1 MPKLIRKQLSALAVK
16 AERRKGWYADGGG
29 LYLQVSS
36 NGAKSWLFRYS
47 IEGRARAMGLG
58 SVELMSLVDARERAL
73 GLRRL
78 LRDGVD
84 PLEHR
89 RSAKDAAR
97 LEAASATTFGDCA
110 RAYVAAHRPTWRGLR
125 HAEAWE
131 ASLSNHAALLGPLPI
146 TAIDLAHVVKVL
158 EPIWLSKRNTA
169 ARVRARIER
178 VLDWATVR
186 GFRKGD
192 NPARWTGHLDH
203 LLPAQSATVH
213 HHAALPYAE
222 VAGFVATVR
231 ERDEVSARA
240 FEFLI
245 LTAAR
250 TSEVLNATW
259 GELDAARRIWTISA
273 KRMKAA
279 REHRVPLSDRART
292 IILEM
297 EKRAGTTT
305 PTGAFVFPAAASGAA
320 YSGTTLLMLLRRMG
334 RGNLTAH
341 GFRSTFRD
349 WAAERTNYP
358 REVCEQAL
366 AHAIGD
372 KVEAAYRRGDLFEKR
387 RRLMQAW
394 ARWCSS
400 PQPAGE
406 LVALSP
412 SRTA

>member
-1 MPKLIRKQLSALAVK
+1 M
-16 AERRKGWYADGGG
+16 
-29 LYLQVSS
+29 
-36 NGAKSWLFRYS
+36 
-47 IEGRARAMGLG
+47 
-58 SVELMSLVDARERAL
+58 
-73 GLRRL
+73 
-78 LRDGVD
+78 
-84 PLEHR
+84 
-89 RSAKDAAR
+89 
-97 LEAASATTFGDCA
+97 TFADCA
-110 RAYVAAHRPTWRGLR
+110 KAYVEAHRPSWRGLR
-125 HAEAWE
+125 HAEAWG
-131 ASLSNHAALLGPLPI
+131 ASLSNHAALLCPLPVA
-146 TAIDLAHVVKVL
+146 AIDLGHVMKAL
-158 EPIWLSKRNTA
+158 EPIWLAKANTA

-203 LLPAQSATVH
+203 LLPAQGATVR

-222 VAGFVATVR
+222 VAVFVAALA
-231 ERDEVSARA
+231 ERQEASARA
-240 FEFLI
+240 LEFLI
-245 LTAAR
+245 LTATR

-259 GELDAARRIWTISA
+259 GELDAERRIWTISA
-273 KRMKAA
+273 ERMKAA
-279 REHRVPLSDRART
+279 REHRVPLSDRARA

-297 EKRAGTTT
+297 VKLRAGAT
-305 PTGAFVFPAAASGAA
+305 PAGAFPAGAFVFAAGPSGAA
-320 YSGTTLLMLLRRMG
+320 YSNTALLMLLRRMG
-334 RGNLTAH
+334 RADLTAH

-406 LVALSP
+406 LVALP
-412 SRTA
+412 RRATA

>member
-1 MPKLIRKQLSALAVK
+1 
-16 AERRKGWYADGGG
+16 
-29 LYLQVSS
+29 
-36 NGAKSWLFRYS
+36 
-47 IEGRARAMGLG
+47 MGLG
-58 SVELMSLVDARERAL
+58 PVELVSLAEARERAL
-73 GLRRL
+73 RLRRQL
-78 LRDGVD
+78 LDGVD
-84 PLEHR
+84 PLEQR

-97 LEAASATTFGDCA
+97 LEAASAMTFGACA

-131 ASLSNHAALLGPLPI
+131 ASLSNHAALLGPLPVA
-146 TAIDLAHVVKVL
+146 AIDLAHVMKVL
-158 EPIWLSKRNTA
+158 EPIWLSKRSTS
-169 ARVRARIER
+169 ARLRARIER

-203 LLPAQSATVH
+203 LLPAQGATVRH
-213 HHAALPYAE
+213 HVALPYTE
-222 VAGFVATVR
+222 VAGFIATLR
-231 ERDEVSARA
+231 EREEVSARA

-259 GELDAARRIWTISA
+259 DEFDAARRIWTISA
-273 KRMKAA
+273 ERMKAA
-279 REHRVPLSDRART
+279 REHRVPLSDRARA

-297 EKRAGTTT
+297 EMEKVRAGTTT
-305 PTGAFVFPAAASGAA
+305 IPRGAFVFPAVPSGAA
-320 YSGTTLLMLLRRMG
+320 YSNAVLLMLLRRMG
-334 RGNLTAH
+334 RDDLTTH

-394 ARWCSS
+394 AKWCAS
-400 PQPAGE
+400 PPPTGE
-406 LVALSP
+406 IVALQPGRS
-412 SRTA
+412 A

>member
-1 MPKLIRKQLSALAVK
+1 LA
-16 AERRKGWYADGGG
+16 
-29 LYLQVSS
+29 
-36 NGAKSWLFRYS
+36 
-47 IEGRARAMGLG
+47 
-58 SVELMSLVDARERAL
+58 
-73 GLRRL
+73 
-78 LRDGVD
+78 
-84 PLEHR
+84 
-89 RSAKDAAR
+89 
-97 LEAASATTFGDCA
+97 
-110 RAYVAAHRPTWRGLR
+110 
-125 HAEAWE
+125 
-131 ASLSNHAALLGPLPI
+131 NHAALLGPLPV
-146 TAIDLAHVVKVL
+146 AAVDLGHVVKVL
-158 EPIWLSKRNTA
+158 EPIWLDKANTA

-203 LLPAQSATVH
+203 LLPAQGATVR

-222 VAGFVATVR
+222 VAAFIATLR
-231 ERDEVSARA
+231 EREEVSARA

-250 TSEVLNATW
+250 TSETLNATW
-259 GELDAARRIWTISA
+259 DELDADRRIWSISA
-273 KRMKAA
+273 ERMKAA
-279 REHRVPLSDRART
+279 REHRVPLSDRARA

-297 EKRAGTTT
+297 EKVRAGTATI
-305 PTGAFVFPAAASGAA
+305 PVGAFVFPAAASGAA
-320 YSGTTLLMLLRRMG
+320 YGSTALLALLRRRMG
-334 RGNLTAH
+334 RADLTAH

-400 PQPAGE
+400 PQPAE

-412 SRTA
+412 GRTA